1 MDLLGDILSSMDK
14 NKRPGLSKPDKMI
27 QKHNE
32 EIRKTAEKERMMINN
47 YKLKIQNKVAD
58 FLKNDKVSTM
68 QFPPMEKIFRSVIL
82 EACDEAA
89 NGLICHTFGR
99 EERYVI
105 VYKNPPNDLELEA
118 RRFFDYKQWNKE
130 IEAEFKKKK
139 EEQIL
144 LATECSTSSQEVQE
158 TSKGNNKKTK
168 LIHLECEAISSNP
181 NRTFGM
187 VSSDLKKDKRTVEET
202 LNDLQ
207 QKKRLKTQQTN
218 PN

>member
-1 MDLLGDILSSMDK
+1 
-14 NKRPGLSKPDKMI
+14 MI
-27 QKHNE
+27 
-32 EIRKTAEKERMMINN
+32 T
-47 YKLKIQNKVAD
+47 
-58 FLKNDKVSTM
+58 
-68 QFPPMEKIFRSVIL
+68 
-82 EACDEAA
+82 EACEEAA

-105 VYKNPPNDLELEA
+105 VYKNPPSDLELEA

-139 EEQIL
+139 EEQVL

-158 TSKGNNKKTK
+158 TSKGNNNKKTK

-187 VSSDLKKDKRTVEET
+187 VSSELKKDKRTVEET